1 MDLDEQHTSPYPPHP
16 NAVAGPSSMPDLPPL
31 FLPPPGP
38 PRRPPYLR
46 STEDLIKRF
55 DLLPAYDKY
64 VRPFAPPVG
73 QPSATDKGK
82 GKEIVARDAPASSPA
97 APTPAAAN
105 DGDDED
111 GAKGEKKFKNY
122 KHLIKSVPGKHSMK
136 KDDFLQTLMMVPPK
150 QKMQIEEF
158 SVATQQQAFAMSM
171 EGLKGWNIHA
181 LVAES
186 SQAREDRKRRKELKK
201 LAKAQGQSLV
211 QAAAGPNT
219 PSGLPATPGVAPP
232 RTSTPQPGV
241 PKPPPPLQQP
251 SQARGLTPVGI
262 GTPQSVST
270 PVSQHQQPTP
280 AVRGVKRER
289 EDTGLQMS
297 GNVSQGAYGQDGAKS
312 ELRGTKAGTA
322 GVRPR
327 PIKKARLDGNGQVQ
341 MPIQQPTPHA

>member
-1 MDLDEQHTSPYPPHP
+1 MSEI
-16 NAVAGPSSMPDLPPL
+16 PPL

-38 PRRPPYLR
+38 PRPPPYFR
-46 STEDLIKRF
+46 STDDLLKRF
-55 DLLPAYDKY
+55 ELLPAYDKY

-73 QPSATDKGK
+73 QPCATDKGK
-82 GKEIVARDAPASSPA
+82 GKEIFGRDAPASSPA
-97 APTPAAAN
+97 APTPAAGN

-111 GAKGEKKFKNY
+111 GTKGEKKFKNY

-136 KDDFLQTLMMVPPK
+136 KDDFLETLMAVPPK
-150 QKMQIEEF
+150 QKNKIEAF
-158 SVATQQQAFAMSM
+158 NAHTQQTAFSMSL

-201 LAKAQGQSLV
+201 LAKAGQGLV
-211 QAAAGPNT
+211 QSAAAAGPNT
-219 PSGLPATPGVAPP
+219 PAGLPSTPAGAPP
-232 RTSTPQPGV
+232 RTSTPQPGI
-241 PKPPPPLQQP
+241 PKPPPTHQQP

-270 PVSQHQQPTP
+270 PAPQTATP
-280 AVRGVKRER
+280 AARGVKRER
-289 EDTGLQMS
+289 DDTGLQMS
-297 GNVSQGAYGQDGAKS
+297 GNTPQGTYGQDGAKS
-312 ELRGTKAGTA
+312 ELRGTKAGNA